1 MWQNALNDATR
12 KWLMSPD
19 GGIGSF
25 PATPST

>member
-1 MWQNALNDATR
+1 MWQNALNGATR
-12 KWLMSPD
+12 KWLMSSG